1 MCREDARCPSRDLGW
16 QSSGVVEV
24 EVAFLH
30 TCPIILNMITE
41 MVIIRNVNCF
51 IVLSVTVTETGDN
64 NNNDNDVLGF
74 QVSVILRMK
83 T

>member
-1 MCREDARCPSRDLGW
+1 MWIWLMYYLVCYVREDARCPSRDLGW

-41 MVIIRNVNCF
+41 NGHNKKCELF
-51 IVLSVTVTETGDN
+51 
-64 NNNDNDVLGF
+64 
-74 QVSVILRMK
+74 
-83 T
+83 